1 MKTTAFICISSIS
14 LALAQDKGQTLYQ
27 EGKFDE
33 ARKYYERI
41 LRNREKD
48 DAARFGLGTS
58 AYQQKDFETA
68 ARVFNNVMRTKD
80 KSLQSKAL
88 YNIGTLFNE
97 QQKMEESLAFFRK
110 AIESDPLN
118 EDAKVNYELLKRH
131 LQQQQQDQQQNS
143 NQNQDS
149 KDQQNSQ
156 ETKNQQQENQDNHQ
170 QDKDDQDQ
178 NQSRSDEEKDRQK
191 QEQKE
196 DQAQQGDEKNKDQ
209 KQKIPEQTQE
219 EGNDPKTD
227 KQLQAEAILN
237 ALKDQEKINQKRQI
251 AKAKSRKLEKDW

>member
-1 MKTTAFICISSIS
+1 MKTTAFIFISSIS
-14 LALAQDKGQTLYQ
+14 MALAQDKGQTLYQ

-33 ARKYYERI
+33 ARTYYERI

-68 ARVFNNVMRTKD
+68 ARVLNNVMRTKD

-131 LQQQQQDQQQNS
+131 LQQQQQDQQ
-143 NQNQDS
+143 
-149 KDQQNSQ
+149 
-156 ETKNQQQENQDNHQ
+156 HQ
-170 QDKDDQDQ
+170 HHL
-178 NQSRSDEEKDRQK
+178 RQ
-191 QEQKE
+191 
-196 DQAQQGDEKNKDQ
+196 
-209 KQKIPEQTQE
+209 
-219 EGNDPKTD
+219 
-227 KQLQAEAILN
+227 
-237 ALKDQEKINQKRQI
+237 
-251 AKAKSRKLEKDW
+251 